1 MHSNSAENRDAR
13 NNPPIISPAGDV
25 SSATSHPS
33 VLKLQTRG
41 HGRPGRYPIVL
52 LHGWGND
59 SVCWEPLLEYFGP
72 ETEIHLLDLPG
83 FGVNSDI
90 VISDLHVFYAAV
102 EQILPVKSHLVGW
115 SLGGML
121 CVQLAKRFPE
131 KVASLSTLAAN
142 AKFVADDNWPAATLP
157 AIYQAF
163 LSGFSSDPKATLKRF
178 CFLQAQGDSQRKH
191 LSRFFNQN
199 TPVPNQDISDAWL
212 RGLQWLS
219 EIDNSDAY
227 AELKM
232 PYNAIFGEHDALVPQ
247 AAYQRFDEKSLSSE
261 VHVIAHAG
269 HAPHISQA
277 AYVARK
283 LKRFISIAENPYQCD
298 KKLVAKSFSGAAN
311 HYEKVALMQAK
322 VAKQLIAFNDDF
334 SGEICD
340 IGCGT
345 GFCMDNIRP
354 QNTNIV
360 GVDIAHGML
369 KFCQQKYQQY
379 PPRLVCADFE
389 NLPIKSNTFDGIVSS
404 LSIQWSENFDQ
415 LLQQIK
421 DCLKPGA
428 WFAFSTLGP
437 HTLYELRDAWKQADS
452 FVHVNQF
459 LSHDV
464 VAQKLAD
471 AGFTINKTE
480 QSKEVLQYDT
490 VFSLMRDLKA
500 IGAHNVNAGKKDG
513 LTTRKSFQNMTNA
526 YETFR
531 YDKKLPAT
539 YDVQYFYV
547 TKPYGHL

>member
-1 MHSNSAENRDAR
+1 MHSNSVGKSDAYVSPIAE
-13 NNPPIISPAGDV
+13 V
-25 SSATSHPS
+25 SLKNSQQP
-33 VLKLQTRG
+33 VLRLQTRG
-41 HGRPGRYPIVL
+41 HGKLGRYPIVF

-59 SVCWEPLLEYFGP
+59 SACWEPLLDYFGP
-72 ETEIHLLDLPG
+72 DTEVQLLDLPG
-83 FGVNSDI
+83 FGINGTAE
-90 VISDLHVFYAAV
+90 ISDLNTFYSEAESV
-102 EQILPVKSHLVGW
+102 LPPKFHLVGW

-121 CVQLAKRFPE
+121 SVQLAKRFPE
-131 KVASLSTLAAN
+131 KVASLCTIAAN
-142 AKFVADDNWPAATLP
+142 VRFVAADDWPAATTSE
-157 AIYQAF
+157 IYQNF
-163 LSGFSSDPKATLKRF
+163 LSGFATEPNATLKRF
-178 CFLQAQGDSQRKH
+178 SFLQAQGDTQRKR
-191 LSRFFNQN
+191 LSRFLNQN
-199 TPVPNQDISDAWL
+199 SPELNQENSGAWL
-212 RGLQWLS
+212 RGLEWLS
-219 EIDNSDAY
+219 EVDNRDAFS
-227 AELKM
+227 ELTM

-247 AAYQRFDEKSLSSE
+247 AAYKSFEEKQLATE
-261 VHVIAHAG
+261 VHVVADAG

-283 LKRFISIAENPYQCD
+283 LKRFISITENPYQCD
-298 KKLVAKSFSGAAN
+298 KKLVAKSFSSAAN
-311 HYEKVALMQAK
+311 QYEKVALMQAK
-322 VAKQLIAFNDDF
+322 VAKQLVALKGGF

-389 NLPIKSNTFDGIVSS
+389 NLPIKENTFDGIVSS

-428 WFAFSTLGP
+428 WCAFSTLGP
-437 HTLYELRDAWKQADS
+437 QTLYELRDAWKQADS

-459 LSHDV
+459 LSHDA
-464 VAQKLAD
+464 VADKLRST
-471 AGFTINKTE
+471 GFTINKTE

-513 LTTRKSFQNMTNA
+513 LTTRKSFQNMANA

-531 YDKKLPAT
+531 CDKKLPAT

-547 TKPYGHL
+547 TKPYA